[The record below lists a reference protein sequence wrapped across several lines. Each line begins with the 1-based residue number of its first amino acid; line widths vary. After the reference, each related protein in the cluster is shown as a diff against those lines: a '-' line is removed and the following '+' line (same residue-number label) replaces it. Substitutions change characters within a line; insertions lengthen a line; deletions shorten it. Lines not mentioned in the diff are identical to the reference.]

1 MENTPTVKFVPD
13 LEKLVGMSGM
23 CFPWI
28 HEIHIDAKYQNTPM
42 GDMIIEHEM
51 KHYRL
56 AWKRFNEKGKLRKMM
71 LLFYNN
77 LWDTFDVVRIELK
90 SWLRRV

>member
-1 MENTPTVKFVPD
+1 MENTPTVKFIPN
-13 LEKLVGMSGM
+13 LEKLVGMSGI
-23 CFPWI
+23 CLPWI

-51 KHYRL
+51 KHYIL
-56 AWKRFNEKGKLRKMM
+56 AWKRYNEKGKLRKMM
-71 LLFYNN
+71 LLLYNN
-77 LWDTFDVVRIELK
+77 LWDFYDIYRIELK

>member
-1 MENTPTVKFVPD
+1 MEKTPIVKFIPD
-13 LEKLVGMSGM
+13 MEKLAGISGIAL
-23 CFPWI
+23 PWI
-28 HEIHIDAKYQNTPM
+28 HEIHIDAKYQNTEM
-42 GDMIIEHEM
+42 GQSIIEHEM

-71 LLFYNN
+71 LFFYNN
-77 LWDTFDVVRIELK
+77 LWDFFDIIRIELE